1 MEKEIYV
8 SVVAPV
14 YNEENTIEA
23 FHERLAKTLQHMNV
37 SYEIIF
43 VLDPCTDST
52 ELKVTELMKKDRNVK
67 MIVTSRRFGQP
78 ACTIAGIA
86 NCSGSLCFVIDA
98 DLQDPPEL
106 MPEMLEK
113 WKEGYKV
120 VYAKRASI
128 KGETLLKRFVSR
140 IGYYII
146 EKMSDIKIPR
156 DTGDFRLLDR
166 DVIDHIKE
174 FKEHDAFLRG
184 ITAYIGFKQT
194 YVTYNRDPRAAGAGK
209 YNKYTGSLRI
219 GMNGILNFSK
229 IPLYAIIIT
238 GIIIIAADILVLF
251 FTVPLSGLMGKS
263 NFILLTVVLFLA
275 GLQLLS
281 LGIIAQYFARIFYEV
296 KGRPGIIIDKM
307 VGFRQ
312 DNDIK
317 RTQYL

>member
-86 NCSGSLCFVIDA
+86 NCSGSLCFVIHA

-229 IPLYAIIIT
+229 IPLYADHHNR
-238 GIIIIAADILVLF
+238 DINHCGRHI
-251 FTVPLSGLMGKS
+251 S
-263 NFILLTVVLFLA
+263 FILHGSPVGSDGEIKFYITDGRVVPGRAPAFVA
-275 GLQLLS
+275 GHNS
-281 LGIIAQYFARIFYEV
+281 PIFRPHILRGKRQAGHYNRQN
-296 KGRPGIIIDKM
+296 GRFPP
-307 VGFRQ
+307 R
-312 DNDIK
+312 
-317 RTQYL
+317 